1 MTELATA
8 YVSIVADTRRIAP
21 DVKKAL
27 GQADASA
34 SAAGKS
40 MGGKMS
46 SALGL
51 ALKTGAATAAAA
63 GVGAIGTAM
72 VKGFQRLS
80 AIDDAKGKLAGLGTT
95 AADTAKIMDSALTA
109 VKGTAFGLGDAATI
123 AGNAVAAG
131 IKPGQELTKYLSMTA
146 DAASIAGVS
155 LSDMGSILNQVQ
167 TGQMAYTD
175 DLNQLADRGIPIYQ
189 WLAKEAG
196 VTGAEVKKMA
206 SDGKIS
212 SEMFFAAIQK
222 NIGGAA
228 QEAGKT
234 VRGGFQNMI
243 AALGRLGA
251 AAEQP
256 FFSRL
261 PGMFAGATT
270 AIDNMTPTVTRLAEA
285 LDQKIFD
292 EWGPKLR
299 DAFEAAKSSGVL
311 DNTKDTMRGLAEAAK
326 DAWPSLVGIG
336 KALAQASAAAG
347 VGTWQLFLS
356 ALQAGAGLLNTIN
369 PALETLA
376 DLMANHPAL
385 VATAVAAWAA
395 FKTIPDT
402 IGRVTG
408 SVGEHFRSMIKDA
421 SGFGK
426 SIRETYSTAA
436 NAAPGF
442 NRTVGLSAV
451 AMRGLK
457 AAGTN
462 VMNMFGGPFGAA
474 MAGAGGVLALVMG
487 DLQRSRQRAQEYEA
501 AVKALGAAQGETNS
515 VMMKARGAMTDEV
528 YAALTKQAEAFIE
541 VADKATESQKRI
553 SSMKMLPPDA
563 QMANQVIPTLSETLD
578 HLKISSEDVGKAVA
592 GSGAEWSTFIG
603 RLKAAGVPPEALADL
618 EKMRSEFE
626 RQRDLARTVTP
637 GVSELSSAM
646 QVLGD
651 KASTAAEKSKALSA
665 ALEALNPA
673 RSKGD
678 ALARHAETMD
688 RITESTQQAIDNTK
702 GFGESL
708 LNSETAISTS
718 SENGRELRQSI
729 LDIVDASKAAAEN
742 GTYTADVQRQNA
754 EAYAALATKYGLTTD
769 QIKNAAD
776 QLGADDLDLIMRLSV
791 EDDATQKLGAI
802 SIAWQAVPE
811 QKSITVAADQITDET
826 RQKLTDMGIQV
837 SQPMDG
843 KVTITAN
850 DEDARRKILEFTKQF
865 QGLNGLRSIP
875 NLDLNNLQFL
885 TKDGDAR
892 ARLNELSATTADPK
906 VSAVIDDLLA
916 GHKVSMERLAEL
928 DSTTAKPLVDLL
940 AEKAKQDADD
950 VKNRIDGIKDKDV
963 TIRVHT
969 QAEQTEY
976 GQAVIAALQQ
986 SAQDQ
991 GFSSGGWTG
1000 PGSKY
1005 QPAGIVHADE
1015 FVIRKESRKKI
1026 EAAHPGAL
1034 DSMNAT
1040 GQMPGYADGGRV
1052 ASAADLKRM
1061 IQPLAGRSYGWGA
1074 WPTWDTDCS
1083 GAQSI
1088 GRNLALTGEP
1098 FGGGRFATGNE
1109 QESLLA
1115 SGYQLGR
1122 APAGVPAVEHGL
1134 INGGPGGGHT
1144 AGTIIDPQ
1152 GSDLNFEMG
1161 GAGGNGQVGG
1171 TAAGSRDGQFSH
1183 IAWLPL
1189 SGSASKT
1196 DQDLQYADGNGADQN
1211 YQSGQQQYDSTSSSS
1226 SSRTTGGVKGIFQK
1240 WASDMAGIAYGGI
1253 WQFLGIDEP
1262 WWLQVD
1268 GPEPVDKA
1276 TKDQVKRK
1284 LTDAEKQQ
1292 LKAEKAEKK
1301 AEFERQQ
1308 LEAKQAH
1315 ESALQ
1320 ELKNDQRAGR
1330 IEKADYERQVQELK
1344 SKYEADGVSRKQ
1356 SYESALA
1363 DIDRKYGQT
1372 PKASSDLAGRKQ
1384 QLKSDFEADK
1394 LKAKQEHD
1402 AEVERV
1408 RGEYKGKQS
1417 KEREAERDRRLKA
1430 LQSEFETKQ
1439 LKRKQEYDRAV
1450 AGLKDSPSTP
1460 RSGQPSVDR
1469 SVTKPGK
1476 GQDLGVSGTGSD
1488 VKSLFKQGLR
1498 EAWRQGPEWDAS
1510 DYIVNKES
1518 SWDPKARNPESGAF
1532 GLGQWL
1538 GSTKDQYLPD
1548 ESTDPTV
1555 QGKAFDGY
1563 VGDRYGLPTKA
1574 KEFWDAH
1581 NWYDQGGEANGI
1593 GLMLKNT
1600 IKPERVLSPS
1610 QTEAFEQGMRNG
1622 FAGDTANLEAK
1633 LDQLIDVMSRQ
1644 PAGGTTNVTV
1654 ADQAGFFREKKTR
1667 DLMAAIQYGGGR

>member
-1 MTELATA
+1 M
-8 YVSIVADTRRIAP
+8 
-21 DVKKAL
+21 
-27 GQADASA
+27 
-34 SAAGKS
+34 
-40 MGGKMS
+40 
-46 SALGL
+46 
-51 ALKTGAATAAAA
+51 
-63 GVGAIGTAM
+63 
-72 VKGFQRLS
+72 
-80 AIDDAKGKLAGLGTT
+80 
-95 AADTAKIMDSALTA
+95 
-109 VKGTAFGLGDAATI
+109 
-123 AGNAVAAG
+123 
-131 IKPGQELTKYLSMTA
+131 
-146 DAASIAGVS
+146 
-155 LSDMGSILNQVQ
+155 
-167 TGQMAYTD
+167 
-175 DLNQLADRGIPIYQ
+175 
-189 WLAKEAG
+189 
-196 VTGAEVKKMA
+196 
-206 SDGKIS
+206 
-212 SEMFFAAIQK
+212 
-222 NIGGAA
+222 
-228 QEAGKT
+228 
-234 VRGGFQNMI
+234 
-243 AALGRLGA
+243 
-251 AAEQP
+251 
-256 FFSRL
+256 
-261 PGMFAGATT
+261 
-270 AIDNMTPTVTRLAEA
+270 
-285 LDQKIFD
+285 
-292 EWGPKLR
+292 
-299 DAFEAAKSSGVL
+299 
-311 DNTKDTMRGLAEAAK
+311 
-326 DAWPSLVGIG
+326 
-336 KALAQASAAAG
+336 
-347 VGTWQLFLS
+347 
-356 ALQAGAGLLNTIN
+356 
-369 PALETLA
+369 
-376 DLMANHPAL
+376 
-385 VATAVAAWAA
+385 
-395 FKTIPDT
+395 
-402 IGRVTG
+402 
-408 SVGEHFRSMIKDA
+408 
-421 SGFGK
+421 
-426 SIRETYSTAA
+426 
-436 NAAPGF
+436 
-442 NRTVGLSAV
+442 
-451 AMRGLK
+451 
-457 AAGTN
+457 
-462 VMNMFGGPFGAA
+462 
-474 MAGAGGVLALVMG
+474 
-487 DLQRSRQRAQEYEA
+487 
-501 AVKALGAAQGETNS
+501 
-515 VMMKARGAMTDEV
+515 
-528 YAALTKQAEAFIE
+528 
-541 VADKATESQKRI
+541 
-553 SSMKMLPPDA
+553 
-563 QMANQVIPTLSETLD
+563 
-578 HLKISSEDVGKAVA
+578 
-592 GSGAEWSTFIG
+592 
-603 RLKAAGVPPEALADL
+603 
-618 EKMRSEFE
+618 
-626 RQRDLARTVTP
+626 
-637 GVSELSSAM
+637 
-646 QVLGD
+646 
-651 KASTAAEKSKALSA
+651 
-665 ALEALNPA
+665 
-673 RSKGD
+673 
-678 ALARHAETMD
+678 
-688 RITESTQQAIDNTK
+688 
-702 GFGESL
+702 
-708 LNSETAISTS
+708 
-718 SENGRELRQSI
+718 
-729 LDIVDASKAAAEN
+729 
-742 GTYTADVQRQNA
+742 
-754 EAYAALATKYGLTTD
+754 
-769 QIKNAAD
+769 
-776 QLGADDLDLIMRLSV
+776 
-791 EDDATQKLGAI
+791 
-802 SIAWQAVPE
+802 
-811 QKSITVAADQITDET
+811 
-826 RQKLTDMGIQV
+826 
-837 SQPMDG
+837 
-843 KVTITAN
+843 
-850 DEDARRKILEFTKQF
+850 
-865 QGLNGLRSIP
+865 
-875 NLDLNNLQFL
+875 
-885 TKDGDAR
+885 
-892 ARLNELSATTADPK
+892 
-906 VSAVIDDLLA
+906 
-916 GHKVSMERLAEL
+916 
-928 DSTTAKPLVDLL
+928 
-940 AEKAKQDADD
+940 
-950 VKNRIDGIKDKDV
+950 
-963 TIRVHT
+963 
-969 QAEQTEY
+969 
-976 GQAVIAALQQ
+976 
-986 SAQDQ
+986 
-991 GFSSGGWTG
+991 
-1000 PGSKY
+1000 
-1005 QPAGIVHADE
+1005 HADE

-1040 GQMPGYADGGRV
+1040 GKMPGYADGGRV

-1122 APAGVPAVEHGL
+1122 APAGVPAVEHGW
-1134 INGGPGGGHT
+1134 INDGPGGGHT

-1152 GSDLNFEMG
+1152 GGDLNFEMG

-1189 SGSASKT
+1189 SGGVSKT

-1211 YQSGQQQYDSTSSSS
+1211 YQSGQQQSDSTSSSS

-1344 SKYEADGVSRKQ
+1344 SKYEADGVSRQQ

-1417 KEREAERDRRLKA
+1417 KERIAERDRRLKA

-1460 RSGQPSVDR
+1460 QSGQPSVDR

-1510 DYIVNKES
+1510 DYIVDHES

-1548 ESTDPTV
+1548 ENPDPTV

-1581 NWYDQGGEANGI
+1581 NWYDQGGEASGV

-1610 QTEAFEQGMRNG
+1610 QTEAFEHGMRNG

-1654 ADQAGFFREKKTR
+1654 ADQAGFFREKRTR